1 MKKLTLVLALIL
13 ALLLTGCGQNLDEY
27 TSSYDKGEYVDNG
40 YYEFEMPAAAE
51 PGEFTTTTATEES
64 AAYGGNVPAEQ
75 AADSAEK
82 IIYTADLTMETV
94 TFDQTIASLE
104 AAVREYG
111 GFTQDSSV
119 SGDTSYG
126 SDGSVR
132 LINRYAYYTVRIP
145 SAKLDAFLA
154 QTGSLGNVIFSNKSA
169 TNVTSAYTDL
179 ATRKASLEVEEARLL
194 ELIAQAEKI
203 EDLIVLEDKLSE
215 VRYEIESIEGS
226 LRSYDRQ
233 IAYSTVTMTI
243 TEVRGY
249 HDASP
254 VTRTFGERLSDA
266 FGTGWDNFVEGLENF
281 AVGMAEAIIPLALL
295 AVIVVVIIVIVKKHK
310 KKKKAAAAKTAE
322 TQPPEKPAE

>member
-1 MKKLTLVLALIL
+1 MKKLALVLALIL
-13 ALLLTGCGQNLDEY
+13 ALLLTGCGQNFDEY
-27 TSSYDKGEYVDNG
+27 ASSYDKGEYVDNG
-40 YYEFEMPAAAE
+40 YYPEAEMPTESAGFSTA
-51 PGEFTTTTATEES
+51 TTASEES
-64 AAYGGNVPAEQ
+64 APAPQPEMP
-75 AADSAEK
+75 ADSAEK

-104 AAVREYG
+104 AAVKEYG

-126 SDGSVR
+126 ADGSVR

-145 SAKLDAFLA
+145 SAKLDAFLT
-154 QTGSLGNVIFSNKSA
+154 QTGTLGNVIYSNKSA

-179 ATRKASLEVEEARLL
+179 ATRKASLEIEETRLL

-226 LRSYDRQ
+226 LRDYDRR

-254 VTRTFGERLSDA
+254 VARTFGERLGDA
-266 FGTGWDNFVEGLENF
+266 FGTGWYNFVEGLENF
-281 AVGMAEAIIPLALL
+281 AVGMAEAAIPLLLL
-295 AVIVVVIIVIVKKHK
+295 AAIVVVVIVIVKNHK
-310 KKKKAAAAKTAE
+310 KKKKAAAAKPAAAE
-322 TQPPEKPAE
+322 TQTPPETTAE